1 MYSSYLSVIPK
12 EQLPF
17 DIEKLNEAVLSERG
31 YYAMLLKK
39 ESTPA
44 SVLRFNINA
53 FKNDY
58 SLADLS
64 KMDLTYY
71 GVQVGT
77 CKQGEL
83 GIDKEFEFQNK
94 PAEVTAES
102 ILGVDEETQKQEDS
116 LTVYDIVLAGV
127 KA

>member
-1 MYSSYLSVIPK
+1 LFFKAEDGIRDRNVTGV
-12 EQLPF
+12 QTCALPIF
-17 DIEKLNEAVLSERG
+17 
-31 YYAMLLKK
+31 
-39 ESTPA
+39 
-44 SVLRFNINA
+44 RFNINA

-64 KMDLTYY
+64 KMNLTYY

-77 CKQGEL
+77 CKQREL

-102 ILGVDEETQKQEDS
+102 ILGADGETQKQEDS
-116 LTVYDIVLAGV
+116 LAVYDIVLAGV
-127 KA
+127 KV